1 MDNRQRIKILELSF
15 QIMENLLMRK
25 EYTSKEEVIASA
37 KKAVDISSKD
47 TKMPI
52 EIKMG
57 YAEAYKKLNG
67 LTWEEM
73 LEIKDIISED

>member
-15 QIMENLLMRK
+15 QIMENLLMSK